1 MRAIKMEM
9 PERLIADVDTLRHD
23 YGRFIAEPLE
33 RGYGITLGNSLR
45 RVLLSS
51 LPGAAIT
58 AVQIEGVPHEF
69 STIPGVVE
77 DVAQIVLNLK
87 EIRFRAFGEG
97 PFTVELRRTGEG
109 EVTAAEIRTPPQL
122 EVVNPDQHIAYLDKE
137 ATLNMVLEV
146 GTGHGFQMAEY
157 TKAENRPIGFI
168 PVDAIYSPVRR
179 ATFHVEATR
188 VGQRTDFDRLVLE
201 VWTDSTITPKEAV
214 TRAAAIL
221 IEHLEIF
228 REFDE
233 TYVEETEEET
243 PEEKERRAILDKPV
257 AELELS
263 VRAANCLENAGIRTI
278 RDLVQRTEKQMLEER
293 NFGRKSLAEVRAI
306 LQSYGLDFGMK
317 PEDLLPPKKGSKRE
331 ALPVDES

>member
-1 MRAIKMEM
+1 MKIPKMEM

-69 STIPGVVE
+69 STIPGVRE

-87 EIRFRAFGEG
+87 EIRFRALSEG
-97 PFTVELRRTGEG
+97 PFTVELRRNGEG
-109 EVTAAEIRTPPQL
+109 EVTAAELRTPAHL
-122 EVVNPDQHIAYLDKE
+122 EVINPDQHIAYLDKE
-137 ATLNMVLEV
+137 AILNMTLQVE
-146 GTGHGFQMAEY
+146 TGHGFRMAEY
-157 TKAENRPIGFI
+157 TKSENRPIGYI
-168 PVDAIYSPVRR
+168 PVDAIFSPVRR

-201 VWTDSTITPKEAV
+201 VWTDSTMTPKEAV
-214 TRAAAIL
+214 TRAADIL
-221 IEHLEIF
+221 IKHLSLF
-228 REFDE
+228 QEFDE
-233 TYVEETEEET
+233 TYVEVVDEES
-243 PEEKERRAILDKPV
+243 PEVKERRAILEKPV

-263 VRAANCLENAGIRTI
+263 VRAMNCLENAGIRTI
-278 RDLVQRTEKQMLEER
+278 RDLVLRTEKQMLEER
-293 NFGRKSLAEVRAI
+293 NFGKKSLEEVRNV
-306 LQSYGLDFGMK
+306 LKRFGLDFGMK
-317 PEDLLPPKKGSKRE
+317 PDELLLVKPERE
-331 ALPVDES
+331 S

>member
-51 LPGAAIT
+51 LPGTAIT
-58 AVQIEGVPHEF
+58 AVQIEGVPHEM
-69 STIPGVVE
+69 SSIPGVVE

-87 EIRFRAFGEG
+87 EIRLRATSEG
-97 PFTVELRRTGEG
+97 PFNVELRRAGEG
-109 EVTAAEIRTPPQL
+109 EVTAAEIQTPAQL
-122 EVVNPDQHIAYLDKE
+122 EIVNPDQHIAQLDKE
-137 ATLNMVLEV
+137 ATLNLTLNV
-146 GTGHGFQMAEY
+146 GTGHGFVMAEY
-157 TKAENRPIGFI
+157 TKAEERPIGFI

-179 ATFHVEATR
+179 VSFHVEATR

-214 TRAAAIL
+214 TRAAELL
-221 IEHLEIF
+221 IEHLDIF

-233 TYVEETEEET
+233 TYIEEVDEET
-243 PEEKERRAILDKPV
+243 PEAKERRAILDKPV

-278 RDLVQRTEKQMLEER
+278 RDLVQRPEKQMLEER
-293 NFGRKSLAEVRAI
+293 NFGRKSLAEVREI
-306 LQSYGLDFGMK
+306 LKGYGLDFGMK
-317 PEDLLPPKKGSKRE
+317 PEDLLLPKADAARE
-331 ALPVDES
+331 AIAADE